1 MRHVGMIRSFDVRGT
16 YAMTSSRGEENCD
29 GVFSLF
35 YLSFVWSILGYWR
48 RSLDLTDSGFWR
60 PSPVRV
66 ILTPVGV
73 RQGVSDRGSLRVGC

>member
-35 YLSFVWSILGYWR
+35 YLSFGRYWVIGAGLWT
-48 RSLDLTDSGFWR
+48 SPIQDSGAPR
-60 PSPVRV
+60 
-66 ILTPVGV
+66 LYE
-73 RQGVSDRGSLRVGC
+73 